1 MSRLHVLLIGTP
13 HEAARLDELAAGLRR
28 RGHSTQIATDID
40 NALGMET
47 PDVLVASEALGS
59 TLFFPYQVP
68 TGSPQGVFLM
78 NSAN

>member
-40 NALGMET
+40 NALGM
-47 PDVLVASEALGS
+47 
-59 TLFFPYQVP
+59 
-68 TGSPQGVFLM
+68 
-78 NSAN
+78 